1 MSAPSGMFIG
11 SALAW
16 RPHEA
21 ERWSG
26 PGLWL
31 ALGVHGLLLLALAFS
46 MNWKMSD
53 PTPVEAEM
61 WSEIP
66 RVAGGAVPPPPPA
79 PREQPVK
86 TTAPKPV
93 REAEPEAEPE
103 PEPPRVRPPDVVIA
117 KTSPKTPPKAP
128 PKKELPPKPKPE
140 EPKPAAPKKPEPEP
154 KPLKPAAQVSK
165 SVVPPDKPAKVTDP
179 KSQSLA
185 AAELEAQRQANLQ
198 RMMSSLGGGAAGPGA
213 AARST
218 GPSAGYAGRIIA
230 RVKPNI
236 VFAESLSGNPQA
248 VVEVRCA
255 PDGRIVSRR
264 LVSSSGVAAWD
275 DAVLRALDRTEVL
288 PADVDGRVP
297 SLMQLSFKPR
307 DF

>member
-1 MSAPSGMFIG
+1 MVIGAAPGG
-11 SALAW
+11 
-16 RPHEA
+16 RPREA
-21 ERWSG
+21 ERWTG

-31 ALGVHGLLLLALAFS
+31 ALGVHGLLLLALALS

-53 PTPVEAEM
+53 PAPVEAEV

-66 RVAGGAVPPPPPA
+66 RVAGGAAPPPPPPPP
-79 PREQPVK
+79 PREQPVVRR
-86 TTAPKPV
+86 APEPV
-93 REAEPEAEPE
+93 KAADPE
-103 PEPPRVRPPDVVIA
+103 PEPRRAPDLVIA
-117 KTSPKTPPKAP
+117 KTP
-128 PKKELPPKPKPE
+128 PKKAEPRKPEPKPE
-140 EPKPAAPKKPEPEP
+140 PKPEVVKKPEPQKPEPRKDAP
-154 KPLKPAAQVSK
+154 KPETVAKPSK
-165 SVVPPDKPAKVTDP
+165 ATDP
-179 KSQSLA
+179 ASRSLS

-198 RMMSSLGGGAAGPGA
+198 RMMSSLGGGSGGPGA

-230 RVKPNI
+230 RIKPNI
-236 VFAESLSGNPQA
+236 VFTESLNGNPQA

-255 PDGRIVSRR
+255 PDGRIMSRR

-275 DAVLRALDRTEVL
+275 EAVLRALDRTEVL

-297 SLMQLSFKPR
+297 TLMQLSFKPR

>member
-1 MSAPSGMFIG
+1 MVIGAAPGG
-11 SALAW
+11 
-16 RPHEA
+16 RPREA
-21 ERWSG
+21 ERWTG

-31 ALGVHGLLLLALAFS
+31 ALGVHGLLLLALALS

-53 PTPVEAEM
+53 PASVEAEV

-66 RVAGGAVPPPPPA
+66 RVAGGAAPPPP
-79 PREQPVK
+79 PREQPVVRR
-86 TTAPKPV
+86 APEPV
-93 REAEPEAEPE
+93 KAADPE
-103 PEPPRVRPPDVVIA
+103 PEPRRAPALVIA
-117 KTSPKTPPKAP
+117 KTP
-128 PKKELPPKPKPE
+128 PKKAEPRKPEPKPE
-140 EPKPAAPKKPEPEP
+140 PEAKPQAKPEVVKKPEPKKTEP
-154 KPLKPAAQVSK
+154 RKDAPKGETVAKPSK
-165 SVVPPDKPAKVTDP
+165 ATDP
-179 KSQSLA
+179 ASRSLS

-198 RMMSSLGGGAAGPGA
+198 RMMSSLGGGSGGPGA

-230 RVKPNI
+230 RIKPNI
-236 VFAESLSGNPQA
+236 VFTESLNGNPQA

-255 PDGRIVSRR
+255 PDGRIMSRR

-275 DAVLRALDRTEVL
+275 EAVLRALDRTEVL

-297 SLMQLSFKPR
+297 TLMQLSFKPR

>member
-1 MSAPSGMFIG
+1 MVIGAAPGG
-11 SALAW
+11 
-16 RPHEA
+16 RPREA
-21 ERWSG
+21 ERWTG

-31 ALGVHGLLLLALAFS
+31 ALGVHGLLLLALALS

-53 PTPVEAEM
+53 PAPVEAEV

-66 RVAGGAVPPPPPA
+66 RVAGGAAPPPPP
-79 PREQPVK
+79 PREQPVVRR
-86 TTAPKPV
+86 APEPV
-93 REAEPEAEPE
+93 KAADPE
-103 PEPPRVRPPDVVIA
+103 PEPRRAPDLVIA
-117 KTSPKTPPKAP
+117 KTP
-128 PKKELPPKPKPE
+128 PKKAEPRKPEPKPE
-140 EPKPAAPKKPEPEP
+140 PKPEVVKKPEPQKPEPRKDAP
-154 KPLKPAAQVSK
+154 KPETVAKPSK
-165 SVVPPDKPAKVTDP
+165 ATDP
-179 KSQSLA
+179 ASRSLS

-198 RMMSSLGGGAAGPGA
+198 RMMSSLGGGSGGPGA

-230 RVKPNI
+230 RIKPNI
-236 VFAESLSGNPQA
+236 VFTESLNGNPQA

-255 PDGRIVSRR
+255 PDGRIMSRR

-275 DAVLRALDRTEVL
+275 EAVLRALDRTEVL

-297 SLMQLSFKPR
+297 TLMQLSFKPR

>member
-1 MSAPSGMFIG
+1 MVIGAAPGG
-11 SALAW
+11 
-16 RPHEA
+16 RPREA
-21 ERWSG
+21 ERWTG

-31 ALGVHGLLLLALAFS
+31 ALGVHGLLLLALALS

-53 PTPVEAEM
+53 PAPVEAEV

-66 RVAGGAVPPPPPA
+66 RVAGGAAPPPPPP
-79 PREQPVK
+79 PREQPVVRR
-86 TTAPKPV
+86 APEPV
-93 REAEPEAEPE
+93 KAADPE
-103 PEPPRVRPPDVVIA
+103 PEPRRAPDLVIA
-117 KTSPKTPPKAP
+117 KTP
-128 PKKELPPKPKPE
+128 PKKAEPRKPE
-140 EPKPAAPKKPEPEP
+140 PKPEPEP
-154 KPLKPAAQVSK
+154 KPQAKPEVAKKPEPQKPAPRKDAPKPETVAKPSK
-165 SVVPPDKPAKVTDP
+165 ATDP
-179 KSQSLA
+179 ASRSLS

-198 RMMSSLGGGAAGPGA
+198 RMMSSLGGGSGGPGA

-230 RVKPNI
+230 RIKPNI
-236 VFAESLSGNPQA
+236 VFTESLNGNPQA

-255 PDGRIVSRR
+255 PDGRIMSRR

-275 DAVLRALDRTEVL
+275 EAVLRALDRTEVL

-297 SLMQLSFKPR
+297 TLMQLSFKPR

>member
-1 MSAPSGMFIG
+1 MSALSGMVIG
-11 SALAW
+11 AAPGG
-16 RPHEA
+16 RPREA
-21 ERWSG
+21 ERWTG

-31 ALGVHGLLLLALAFS
+31 ALGVHGLLLLALALS

-53 PTPVEAEM
+53 PAPVEAEV

-66 RVAGGAVPPPPPA
+66 RVAGGAAPPPPPP
-79 PREQPVK
+79 PREQPVVRR
-86 TTAPKPV
+86 APEPV
-93 REAEPEAEPE
+93 KAADPE
-103 PEPPRVRPPDVVIA
+103 PEPRRAPDLVIA
-117 KTSPKTPPKAP
+117 KTP
-128 PKKELPPKPKPE
+128 PKKAEPRKPEPKPE
-140 EPKPAAPKKPEPEP
+140 PKPQAKPEVVKKPEPKKTEP
-154 KPLKPAAQVSK
+154 RKDAPKGETVAKPSK
-165 SVVPPDKPAKVTDP
+165 ATDP
-179 KSQSLA
+179 ASRSLS

-198 RMMSSLGGGAAGPGA
+198 RMMSSLGGGSGGPGA

-230 RVKPNI
+230 RIKPNI
-236 VFAESLSGNPQA
+236 VFTESLNGNPQA

-255 PDGRIVSRR
+255 PDGRIMSRR

-275 DAVLRALDRTEVL
+275 EAVLRALDRTEVL

-297 SLMQLSFKPR
+297 TLMQLSFKPR

>member
-1 MSAPSGMFIG
+1 MVIGAAPGG
-11 SALAW
+11 
-16 RPHEA
+16 RPREA
-21 ERWSG
+21 ERWTG

-31 ALGVHGLLLLALAFS
+31 ALGVHGLLLLALALS

-53 PTPVEAEM
+53 PAPVEAEV

-66 RVAGGAVPPPPPA
+66 RVAGGAAPPPP
-79 PREQPVK
+79 PREQPVVRR
-86 TTAPKPV
+86 APEPV
-93 REAEPEAEPE
+93 KAADPE
-103 PEPPRVRPPDVVIA
+103 PEPRRAPDLVIA
-117 KTSPKTPPKAP
+117 KTP
-128 PKKELPPKPKPE
+128 PKKAEPRKPEPKPE
-140 EPKPAAPKKPEPEP
+140 PKPQAKPEVAKKPEPQKPAPRKDAP
-154 KPLKPAAQVSK
+154 KPETVAKPSK
-165 SVVPPDKPAKVTDP
+165 ATDP
-179 KSQSLA
+179 ASRSLS

-198 RMMSSLGGGAAGPGA
+198 RMMSSLGGGSGGPGA

-230 RVKPNI
+230 RIKPNI
-236 VFAESLSGNPQA
+236 VFTESLNGNPQA

-255 PDGRIVSRR
+255 PDGRIMSRR

-275 DAVLRALDRTEVL
+275 EAVLRALDRTEVL

-297 SLMQLSFKPR
+297 TLMQLSFKPR

>member
-1 MSAPSGMFIG
+1 MVIGAAPGG
-11 SALAW
+11 
-16 RPHEA
+16 RPREA
-21 ERWSG
+21 ERWTG

-31 ALGVHGLLLLALAFS
+31 ALGVHGLLLLALALS

-53 PTPVEAEM
+53 PAPVEAEV

-66 RVAGGAVPPPPPA
+66 RVAGGAAPPPPPP
-79 PREQPVK
+79 PREQPVVRR
-86 TTAPKPV
+86 APEPV
-93 REAEPEAEPE
+93 KAADPE
-103 PEPPRVRPPDVVIA
+103 PEPRRAPDLVIA
-117 KTSPKTPPKAP
+117 KTP
-128 PKKELPPKPKPE
+128 PKKAEPRKPE
-140 EPKPAAPKKPEPEP
+140 PKPEPEP
-154 KPLKPAAQVSK
+154 KPQAKPEVAKKPEPQKPAPRKDAPKPEIVAKPSK
-165 SVVPPDKPAKVTDP
+165 ATDP
-179 KSQSLA
+179 ASRSLS

-198 RMMSSLGGGAAGPGA
+198 RMMSSLGGGSGGPGA

-230 RVKPNI
+230 RIKPNI
-236 VFAESLSGNPQA
+236 VFTESLNGNPQA

-255 PDGRIVSRR
+255 PDGRIMSRR

-275 DAVLRALDRTEVL
+275 EAVLRALDRTEVL

-297 SLMQLSFKPR
+297 TLMQLSFKPR

>member
-1 MSAPSGMFIG
+1 MFIG

-26 PGLWL
+26 PGLWR

-66 RVAGGAVPPPPPA
+66 RVAGGVVPPPPA

-86 TTAPKPV
+86 RAAPKPV
-93 REAEPEAEPE
+93 REAEPEAESE

-117 KTSPKTPPKAP
+117 KTPHKTPPKTP

-213 AARST
+213 AARSA

>member
-1 MSAPSGMFIG
+1 MSAPSGMVIG
-11 SALAW
+11 AAPGG
-16 RPHEA
+16 RPREA
-21 ERWSG
+21 ERWTG

-31 ALGVHGLLLLALAFS
+31 ALGVHGLLLLALALS

-53 PTPVEAEM
+53 PAPVEAEV

-66 RVAGGAVPPPPPA
+66 RVAGGAAPPPP
-79 PREQPVK
+79 PREQPVVRR
-86 TTAPKPV
+86 APEPV
-93 REAEPEAEPE
+93 KAADPE
-103 PEPPRVRPPDVVIA
+103 PESRRAPDLVIA
-117 KTSPKTPPKAP
+117 KTP
-128 PKKELPPKPKPE
+128 PKKAEPRKPEPKPE
-140 EPKPAAPKKPEPEP
+140 PKPEVVKKPEPKKTEP
-154 KPLKPAAQVSK
+154 RKDAPKAETVAKPSK
-165 SVVPPDKPAKVTDP
+165 ATDP
-179 KSQSLA
+179 ASRSLS

-198 RMMSSLGGGAAGPGA
+198 RMMSSLGGGSGGPGA

-230 RVKPNI
+230 RIKPNI
-236 VFAESLSGNPQA
+236 VFTESLNGNPQA

-255 PDGRIVSRR
+255 PDGRIMSRR

-275 DAVLRALDRTEVL
+275 EAVLRALDRTEVL

-297 SLMQLSFKPR
+297 TLMQLSFKPR

>member
-1 MSAPSGMFIG
+1 MVIGAAPGV
-11 SALAW
+11 
-16 RPHEA
+16 RPRES
-21 ERWSG
+21 ERWTG

-31 ALGVHGLLLLALAFS
+31 ALGVHGLLLLALALS

-53 PTPVEAEM
+53 PAPVEAEV

-66 RVAGGAVPPPPPA
+66 RVAGGAAPPPPPPPA
-79 PREQPVK
+79 PREPPVVRPAPAPVK
-86 TTAPKPV
+86 AV
-93 REAEPEAEPE
+93 DPE
-103 PEPPRVRPPDVVIA
+103 PEPQRPPDLVVA
-117 KTSPKTPPKAP
+117 KTPPKKAEP
-128 PKKELPPKPKPE
+128 RKPEPKPE
-140 EPKPAAPKKPEPEP
+140 PKPDPVKKPEPKKAEP
-154 KPLKPAAQVSK
+154 KQPEPKRPDAPKPE
-165 SVVPPDKPAKVTDP
+165 KPVKPSPVTDP
-179 KSQSLA
+179 KGRSLS

-198 RMMSSLGGGAAGPGA
+198 RMMSSLGGGSGGPGA
-213 AARST
+213 APRST

-236 VFAESLSGNPQA
+236 VFTETIQGNPQA

-264 LVSSSGVAAWD
+264 LVTSSGVAPWD
-275 DAVLRALDRTEVL
+275 EAVLRALDRTEVL
-288 PADVDGRVP
+288 PADGDGRVP

>member
-1 MSAPSGMFIG
+1 MVIGAAPGG
-11 SALAW
+11 
-16 RPHEA
+16 RPREA
-21 ERWSG
+21 ERWTG

-31 ALGVHGLLLLALAFS
+31 ALGVHGLLLLALALS

-53 PTPVEAEM
+53 PAPVEAEV

-66 RVAGGAVPPPPPA
+66 RVAGGAAPPPPPPP
-79 PREQPVK
+79 PREQPVVRR
-86 TTAPKPV
+86 APEPV
-93 REAEPEAEPE
+93 KAADPE
-103 PEPPRVRPPDVVIA
+103 PEPRRAPDLVIA
-117 KTSPKTPPKAP
+117 KTP
-128 PKKELPPKPKPE
+128 PKKAEPRKPE
-140 EPKPAAPKKPEPEP
+140 PKPEPEP
-154 KPLKPAAQVSK
+154 KPQAKPEVAKKPEPQKPAPRKDA
-165 SVVPPDKPAKVTDP
+165 PKPETVAKPSKVTDP
-179 KSQSLA
+179 NSRSLS

-198 RMMSSLGGGAAGPGA
+198 RMMSSLGGGSGGPGA

-230 RVKPNI
+230 RIKPNI
-236 VFAESLSGNPQA
+236 VFTESLNGNPQA

-255 PDGRIVSRR
+255 PDGRIMSRR

-275 DAVLRALDRTEVL
+275 EAVLRALDRTEVL

-297 SLMQLSFKPR
+297 TLMQLSFKPR

>member
-1 MSAPSGMFIG
+1 MVIGAAPGG
-11 SALAW
+11 
-16 RPHEA
+16 RPREA
-21 ERWSG
+21 ERWTG

-31 ALGVHGLLLLALAFS
+31 ALGVHGLLLLALALS

-53 PTPVEAEM
+53 PAPVEAEV

-66 RVAGGAVPPPPPA
+66 RVAGGAAPPPPP
-79 PREQPVK
+79 PREQPVVRR
-86 TTAPKPV
+86 APEPV
-93 REAEPEAEPE
+93 KAADPE
-103 PEPPRVRPPDVVIA
+103 PEPRRAPDLVIA
-117 KTSPKTPPKAP
+117 KTP
-128 PKKELPPKPKPE
+128 PKKAEPRKPEPKPE
-140 EPKPAAPKKPEPEP
+140 PEAKPQAKPEVVKKPEPKKPEPRKDAP
-154 KPLKPAAQVSK
+154 KVETVAKPSK
-165 SVVPPDKPAKVTDP
+165 ATDP
-179 KSQSLA
+179 ASRSLS

-198 RMMSSLGGGAAGPGA
+198 RMMSSLGGGSGGPGA

-230 RVKPNI
+230 RIKPNI
-236 VFAESLSGNPQA
+236 VFTESLNGNPQA

-255 PDGRIVSRR
+255 PDGRIMSRR

-275 DAVLRALDRTEVL
+275 EAVLRALDRTEVL

-297 SLMQLSFKPR
+297 TLMQLSFKPR

>member
-1 MSAPSGMFIG
+1 MVIGAAPGV
-11 SALAW
+11 
-16 RPHEA
+16 RPRES
-21 ERWSG
+21 ERWTG

-31 ALGVHGLLLLALAFS
+31 ALGVHGLLLLALALS

-53 PTPVEAEM
+53 PAPVEAEV

-66 RVAGGAVPPPPPA
+66 RVAGGAAPPPPPPA
-79 PREQPVK
+79 APREPPVVRPAPAPVK
-86 TTAPKPV
+86 AV
-93 REAEPEAEPE
+93 DPE
-103 PEPPRVRPPDVVIA
+103 PEPQRPPDLVIA
-117 KTSPKTPPKAP
+117 KTP
-128 PKKELPPKPKPE
+128 PKKAEPRKPEPKPE
-140 EPKPAAPKKPEPEP
+140 PKPDPVKKPEPKKAEP
-154 KPLKPAAQVSK
+154 KQPEPKRPDAPKPE
-165 SVVPPDKPAKVTDP
+165 KPVKPSPVTDP
-179 KSQSLA
+179 KGRSLS

-198 RMMSSLGGGAAGPGA
+198 RMMSSLGGGSGGPGA
-213 AARST
+213 APRSS

-236 VFAESLSGNPQA
+236 VFTETIQGNPQA

-264 LVSSSGVAAWD
+264 LVTSSGVAPWD
-275 DAVLRALDRTEVL
+275 EAVLRALDRTEVL
-288 PADVDGRVP
+288 PADGDGRVP

>member
-1 MSAPSGMFIG
+1 MVIGAAPGV
-11 SALAW
+11 
-16 RPHEA
+16 RPRES
-21 ERWSG
+21 ERWTG

-31 ALGVHGLLLLALAFS
+31 ALGVHGLLLLALALS

-53 PTPVEAEM
+53 PAPVEAEV

-66 RVAGGAVPPPPPA
+66 RVAGGAAPPPPPPA
-79 PREQPVK
+79 APREPPVVRPAPAPVK
-86 TTAPKPV
+86 AV
-93 REAEPEAEPE
+93 DPE
-103 PEPPRVRPPDVVIA
+103 PEPQRPPDLVNA
-117 KTSPKTPPKAP
+117 KTPPKKAEP
-128 PKKELPPKPKPE
+128 RKPEPKPE
-140 EPKPAAPKKPEPEP
+140 PKPDPVKKPEPKKAEP
-154 KPLKPAAQVSK
+154 KQPEPKRPDAPKPE
-165 SVVPPDKPAKVTDP
+165 KPVKPSPVTDP
-179 KSQSLA
+179 KGRSLS

-198 RMMSSLGGGAAGPGA
+198 RMMSSLGGGSGGPGA
-213 AARST
+213 APRST

-236 VFAESLSGNPQA
+236 VFTETIQGNPQA

-264 LVSSSGVAAWD
+264 LVTSSGVAPWD
-275 DAVLRALDRTEVL
+275 EAVLRALDRTEVL
-288 PADVDGRVP
+288 PADGDGRVP

>member
-1 MSAPSGMFIG
+1 MVIG
-11 SALAW
+11 ASPGG
-16 RPHEA
+16 RPREA
-21 ERWSG
+21 ERWTG

-31 ALGVHGLLLLALAFS
+31 ALGVHGLLLLALALS

-53 PTPVEAEM
+53 PAPVEAEV

-66 RVAGGAVPPPPPA
+66 RVAGGAAPPPPP
-79 PREQPVK
+79 PREQPVVRR
-86 TTAPKPV
+86 APEPV
-93 REAEPEAEPE
+93 KAADPE
-103 PEPPRVRPPDVVIA
+103 PEPRRAPDLVIA
-117 KTSPKTPPKAP
+117 KTP
-128 PKKELPPKPKPE
+128 PKKAEPRKPE
-140 EPKPAAPKKPEPEP
+140 PKKPEPRKDAP
-154 KPLKPAAQVSK
+154 KVETVAKPSK
-165 SVVPPDKPAKVTDP
+165 ATDP
-179 KSQSLA
+179 ASRSLS

-198 RMMSSLGGGAAGPGA
+198 RMMSSLGGGSGGPGA

-230 RVKPNI
+230 RIKPNI
-236 VFAESLSGNPQA
+236 VFTESLNGNPQA

-255 PDGRIVSRR
+255 PDGRIMSRR

-275 DAVLRALDRTEVL
+275 EAVLRALDRTEVL

-297 SLMQLSFKPR
+297 TLMQLSFKPR

>member
-1 MSAPSGMFIG
+1 MVIGAAPGG
-11 SALAW
+11 
-16 RPHEA
+16 RPREA
-21 ERWSG
+21 ERWTG

-31 ALGVHGLLLLALAFS
+31 ALGVHGLLLLALALS

-53 PTPVEAEM
+53 PAPVEAEV

-66 RVAGGAVPPPPPA
+66 RVAGGAAPPPPP
-79 PREQPVK
+79 PREQPVVRR
-86 TTAPKPV
+86 APEPV
-93 REAEPEAEPE
+93 KAADPE
-103 PEPPRVRPPDVVIA
+103 PEPRRAPDLVIA
-117 KTSPKTPPKAP
+117 KTP
-128 PKKELPPKPKPE
+128 PKKAEPRKPEPKPE
-140 EPKPAAPKKPEPEP
+140 PKPEVVKKPEPQKTEP
-154 KPLKPAAQVSK
+154 RKDAPKAETVAKPSK
-165 SVVPPDKPAKVTDP
+165 ATDP
-179 KSQSLA
+179 ASRSLS

-198 RMMSSLGGGAAGPGA
+198 RMMSSLGGGSGGPGA

-230 RVKPNI
+230 RIKPNI
-236 VFAESLSGNPQA
+236 VFTESLNGNPQA

-255 PDGRIVSRR
+255 PDGRIMSRR

-275 DAVLRALDRTEVL
+275 EAVLRALDRTEVL

-297 SLMQLSFKPR
+297 TLMQLSFKPR

>member
-1 MSAPSGMFIG
+1 MVIGAAPGG
-11 SALAW
+11 
-16 RPHEA
+16 RPREA
-21 ERWSG
+21 ERWTG

-31 ALGVHGLLLLALAFS
+31 ALGVHGLLLLALALS

-53 PTPVEAEM
+53 PAPVEAEV

-66 RVAGGAVPPPPPA
+66 RVAGGAAPPPPPPP
-79 PREQPVK
+79 PREQPVVRR
-86 TTAPKPV
+86 APEPV
-93 REAEPEAEPE
+93 KAADPE
-103 PEPPRVRPPDVVIA
+103 PEPRRAPDLVIA
-117 KTSPKTPPKAP
+117 KTP
-128 PKKELPPKPKPE
+128 PKKAEPRKPEPKPE
-140 EPKPAAPKKPEPEP
+140 PKPEVVKKPEPKKTEPRKDAP
-154 KPLKPAAQVSK
+154 KPETVAKPSK
-165 SVVPPDKPAKVTDP
+165 ATDP
-179 KSQSLA
+179 ASRSLS

-198 RMMSSLGGGAAGPGA
+198 RMMSSLGGGSGGPGA

-230 RVKPNI
+230 RIKPNI
-236 VFAESLSGNPQA
+236 VFTESLNGNPQA

-255 PDGRIVSRR
+255 PDGRIMSRR

-275 DAVLRALDRTEVL
+275 EAVLRALDRTEVL

-297 SLMQLSFKPR
+297 TLMQLSFKPR

>member
-1 MSAPSGMFIG
+1 MVIGAAPGG
-11 SALAW
+11 
-16 RPHEA
+16 RPREA
-21 ERWSG
+21 ERWTG

-31 ALGVHGLLLLALAFS
+31 ALGVHGLLLLALALS

-53 PTPVEAEM
+53 PAPVEAEV

-66 RVAGGAVPPPPPA
+66 RVAGGAAPPPPP
-79 PREQPVK
+79 PREQPVVRR
-86 TTAPKPV
+86 APEPV
-93 REAEPEAEPE
+93 KAADPE
-103 PEPPRVRPPDVVIA
+103 PEPRRAPDLVIA
-117 KTSPKTPPKAP
+117 KTP
-128 PKKELPPKPKPE
+128 PKKAEPRKPEPKPE
-140 EPKPAAPKKPEPEP
+140 PKPEVVKKPEPQKPEPRKDAP
-154 KPLKPAAQVSK
+154 KPEAVAKPSK
-165 SVVPPDKPAKVTDP
+165 ATDP
-179 KSQSLA
+179 ASRSLS

-198 RMMSSLGGGAAGPGA
+198 RMMSSLGGGSGGPGA

-230 RVKPNI
+230 RIKPNI
-236 VFAESLSGNPQA
+236 VFTESLNGNPQA

-255 PDGRIVSRR
+255 PDGRIMSRR

-275 DAVLRALDRTEVL
+275 EAVLRALDRTEVL

-297 SLMQLSFKPR
+297 TLMQLSFKPR

>member
-1 MSAPSGMFIG
+1 MVIGAAPGG
-11 SALAW
+11 
-16 RPHEA
+16 RPREA
-21 ERWSG
+21 ERWTG

-31 ALGVHGLLLLALAFS
+31 ALGVHGLLLLALALS

-53 PTPVEAEM
+53 PAPVEAEV

-66 RVAGGAVPPPPPA
+66 RVAGGAAPPPPP
-79 PREQPVK
+79 PREQPVVRR
-86 TTAPKPV
+86 APEPV
-93 REAEPEAEPE
+93 KAADPE
-103 PEPPRVRPPDVVIA
+103 PEPRRAPDLVIA
-117 KTSPKTPPKAP
+117 KTP
-128 PKKELPPKPKPE
+128 PKKAEPRKPEPKPE
-140 EPKPAAPKKPEPEP
+140 PKPEVVKKPEPQKPEP
-154 KPLKPAAQVSK
+154 RKDAPKVETVAKPSK
-165 SVVPPDKPAKVTDP
+165 ATDP
-179 KSQSLA
+179 ASRSLS

-198 RMMSSLGGGAAGPGA
+198 RMMSSLGGGSGGPGA

-230 RVKPNI
+230 RIKPNI
-236 VFAESLSGNPQA
+236 VFTESLNGNPQA

-255 PDGRIVSRR
+255 PDGRIMSRR

-275 DAVLRALDRTEVL
+275 EAVLRALDRTEVL

-297 SLMQLSFKPR
+297 TLMQLSFKPR

>member
-1 MSAPSGMFIG
+1 MVIGAAPGG
-11 SALAW
+11 
-16 RPHEA
+16 RPREA
-21 ERWSG
+21 ERWTG

-53 PTPVEAEM
+53 PAPVEAEV

-66 RVAGGAVPPPPPA
+66 RVAGGAAPPPPP
-79 PREQPVK
+79 PREQPVVRR
-86 TTAPKPV
+86 APEPV
-93 REAEPEAEPE
+93 KAADPE
-103 PEPPRVRPPDVVIA
+103 PEPRRAPDLVIA
-117 KTSPKTPPKAP
+117 KTP
-128 PKKELPPKPKPE
+128 PKKAEPRKPEPKPE
-140 EPKPAAPKKPEPEP
+140 PEAKPQAKPEVVKKPAPKKPEPRKDAP
-154 KPLKPAAQVSK
+154 KVETVAKPSK
-165 SVVPPDKPAKVTDP
+165 ATDP
-179 KSQSLA
+179 ASRSLS

-198 RMMSSLGGGAAGPGA
+198 RMMSSLGGGSGGPGA

-230 RVKPNI
+230 RIKPNI
-236 VFAESLSGNPQA
+236 VFTESLNGNPQA

-255 PDGRIVSRR
+255 PDGRIMSRR

-275 DAVLRALDRTEVL
+275 EAVLRALDRTEVL

-297 SLMQLSFKPR
+297 TLMQLSFKPR

>member
-1 MSAPSGMFIG
+1 MVIGAAPGG
-11 SALAW
+11 
-16 RPHEA
+16 RPREA
-21 ERWSG
+21 ERWTG

-31 ALGVHGLLLLALAFS
+31 ALGVHGLLLLALALS

-53 PTPVEAEM
+53 PAPVEAEV

-66 RVAGGAVPPPPPA
+66 RVAGGAAPPPPPP
-79 PREQPVK
+79 PREQPVVRR
-86 TTAPKPV
+86 APEPV
-93 REAEPEAEPE
+93 KAADPE
-103 PEPPRVRPPDVVIA
+103 PEPRRAPDLVIA
-117 KTSPKTPPKAP
+117 KTP
-128 PKKELPPKPKPE
+128 PKKAEPRKPEPKPE
-140 EPKPAAPKKPEPEP
+140 PKPQAKPEVAKKPEPQKPEP
-154 KPLKPAAQVSK
+154 RKDAPKAEAVAKPSK
-165 SVVPPDKPAKVTDP
+165 ATDP
-179 KSQSLA
+179 ASRSLS

-198 RMMSSLGGGAAGPGA
+198 RMMSSLGGGSGGPGA

-230 RVKPNI
+230 RIKPNI
-236 VFAESLSGNPQA
+236 VFTESLNGNPQA

-255 PDGRIVSRR
+255 PDGRIMSRR

-275 DAVLRALDRTEVL
+275 EAVLRALDRTEVL

-297 SLMQLSFKPR
+297 TLMQLSFKPR

>member
-1 MSAPSGMFIG
+1 MVIGAAPGG
-11 SALAW
+11 
-16 RPHEA
+16 RPREA
-21 ERWSG
+21 ERWTG

-31 ALGVHGLLLLALAFS
+31 ALGVHGLLLLALALS

-53 PTPVEAEM
+53 PAPVEAEV

-66 RVAGGAVPPPPPA
+66 RVAGGAAPPPPPP
-79 PREQPVK
+79 PREQPVVRR
-86 TTAPKPV
+86 APEPV
-93 REAEPEAEPE
+93 KAADPE
-103 PEPPRVRPPDVVIA
+103 PEPRRAPDLVIA
-117 KTSPKTPPKAP
+117 KTP
-128 PKKELPPKPKPE
+128 PKKAEPRKPEPKPE
-140 EPKPAAPKKPEPEP
+140 PKPEVVKKPEPQKPEPRKDAP
-154 KPLKPAAQVSK
+154 KPETVAKPSK
-165 SVVPPDKPAKVTDP
+165 ATDP
-179 KSQSLA
+179 ASRSLS

-198 RMMSSLGGGAAGPGA
+198 RMMSSLGGGSGGPGA

-230 RVKPNI
+230 RIKPNI
-236 VFAESLSGNPQA
+236 VFTESLNGNPQA

-255 PDGRIVSRR
+255 PDGRIMSRR

-275 DAVLRALDRTEVL
+275 EAVLRALDRTEVL

-297 SLMQLSFKPR
+297 TLMQLSFKPR